1 MFNRG
6 QPSWLKSLAAGNAGF
21 SSDDIV
27 TLEAPTYGDSLV
39 ERLGRAPGDHA
50 DPVRAARTDK
60 PRSRALDGIRG
71 LMATVVF
78 VNHIIQLQGN
88 DSMIFAAHVAVWV
101 FFALSGCVL
110 TRSWDGR
117 FLHFL
122 GRRFLRLWPLYALC
136 MGAGY
141 WLAGIPPSISQL
153 FWIPA
158 TAAPLNVDPPA
169 WSLTIEAWAM
179 LAMPAIVWAGRGPHW
194 RAAFSIMLCLV
205 AAVFANDARLLF
217 GMFFVFGAWAS
228 QFELH
233 STILESRLPQWLG
246 AISFPLYLSHWLVL
260 QYAPGPM
267 AGKIVLAIALAW
279 VLTLT
284 VERWSIAAS
293 RRSAGIRPSVAAR

>member
-1 MFNRG
+1 M
-6 QPSWLKSLAAGNAGF
+6 
-21 SSDDIV
+21 DDIV
-27 TLEAPTYGDSLV
+27 TLEAPAFGAPHMEPVAL
-39 ERLGRAPGDHA
+39 APGDHA
-50 DPVRAARTDK
+50 ATAPVSRTGK
-60 PRSRALDGIRG
+60 SRSRALDGIRG

-88 DSMIFAAHVAVWV
+88 GSLIFAAHVAVWV

-141 WLAGIPPSISQL
+141 WLAGIPPSVAQL

-158 TAAPLNVDPPA
+158 TAAPMNVDPPA

-194 RAAFSIMLCLV
+194 RAAFSILLCLL

-233 STILESRLPQWLG
+233 SRILESALPQWLG

-260 QYAPGPM
+260 EYAPGPM
-267 AGKIVLAIALAW
+267 AGRVALAIALAW
-279 VLTLT
+279 VLTVT
-284 VERWSIAAS
+284 VERWSIVIS
-293 RRSAGIRPSVAAR
+293 RRSAGIGK

>member
-1 MFNRG
+1 
-6 QPSWLKSLAAGNAGF
+6 LAWQEVRVCI
-21 SSDDIV
+21 DDVV
-27 TLEAPTYGDSLV
+27 TLEASTHGDNHV
-39 ERLGRAPGDHA
+39 ERFAQASGDHAVRAPG
-50 DPVRAARTDK
+50 PPTDK

-122 GRRFLRLWPLYALC
+122 RRRFLRLWPLYALC

-141 WLAGIPPSISQL
+141 WLAGIPPSIPQL

-158 TAAPLNVDPPA
+158 TAAPMNVDPPA

-179 LAMPAIVWAGRGPHW
+179 LAMPAIVWGGRGPLW
-194 RAAFSIMLCLV
+194 RAAFSITLCLS

-217 GMFFVFGAWAS
+217 GMFFIFGAWVS
-228 QFELH
+228 QFELR
-233 STILESRLPQWLG
+233 STILESALPQWLG

-260 QYAPGPM
+260 EYAPGPM
-267 AGKIVLAIALAW
+267 AAKIVLAIALAW
-279 VLTLT
+279 ALTLT
-284 VERWSIAAS
+284 VERWSIAIS
-293 RRSAGIRPSVAAR
+293 RRSAGIRKQGLLF